1 MTDALSGHHGPAPEA
16 LVLALHQLVRGPLDA
31 ALIPH
36 TEALCRRYLGGAA
49 RDGRWP
55 FRIVRGKE
63 RFPASVA
70 LLSPE
75 RGTWTNETTGRQG
88 GLLDLIRLAGSHET
102 LSATMMA
109 ARDFL
114 EAEHQREAEA
124 QRRLTAALARHA
136 EAFCRRYLPH
146 GAKQDNQWRVPHVAV
161 DKAPYSMTVELLSP
175 EQGAWRLEAT
185 SGQGALR
192 DIVQS
197 AREGIRTARA
207 LIKGETLERP
217 MHVHLLGPGKA
228 MWQDRLAGKPGDL
241 FDLICHAAGYGD
253 KARGMAAGSDFL
265 EGEREAR
272 RALAA
277 ELAPHAEALCR
288 RFLPES
294 VEVVRLPDVLT
305 VRGQKESLTV
315 RLSGPERGTW
325 KDEVTGRQGDL
336 LDLIRIEGKHH
347 NDLAAT
353 MAAGS
358 AFLESRAGSPP
369 SARRRALAL
378 RRGLLQA
385 LPFEERQDG
394 PPAGCAHCPG
404 PKGILDHPPLRPRT
418 GHLDERDNGPPGRPP
433 RPHPHQGQTRERP
446 RRRDG
451 RGKRLP
457 RSRAGSPPSTQCRAR
472 APHRGPL

>member
-36 TEALCRRYLGGAA
+36 TEALCRRYLGGGA

-88 GLLDLIRLAGSHET
+88 GLLDLIRLAGKHET

-207 LIKGETLERP
+207 LIKGETLKRP
-217 MHVHLLGPGKA
+217 MYVHLLGPGKA
-228 MWQDRLAGKPGDL
+228 MWQDRMAGNPGDL

-253 KARGMAAGSDFL
+253 KARGMAAGS
-265 EGEREAR
+265 
-272 RALAA
+272 
-277 ELAPHAEALCR
+277 
-288 RFLPES
+288 
-294 VEVVRLPDVLT
+294 
-305 VRGQKESLTV
+305 
-315 RLSGPERGTW
+315 GT
-325 KDEVTGRQGDL
+325 
-336 LDLIRIEGKHH
+336 
-347 NDLAAT
+347 
-353 MAAGS
+353 
-358 AFLESRAGSPP
+358 FSRAS
-369 SARRRALAL
+369 
-378 RRGLLQA
+378 
-385 LPFEERQDG
+385 
-394 PPAGCAHCPG
+394 
-404 PKGILDHPPLRPRT
+404 
-418 GHLDERDNGPPGRPP
+418 
-433 RPHPHQGQTRERP
+433 
-446 RRRDG
+446 
-451 RGKRLP
+451 GKRAVSSPP
-457 RSRAGSPPSTQCRAR
+457 RSRPTPRRFAGASCQRASRWSACRMCSLSGAKR
-472 APHRGPL
+472 NS